1 MPLGFILLT
10 GFLLE
15 IFMLV
20 AVGSQIGALLTV
32 VWVILS
38 AMIGMTMMQDGSRRA
53 VLGMQHVQAVE
64 GEDPGLAQVRVFANS
79 TILMFGGI
87 LLLLPGFITDALGLF
102 TLIPPIR
109 ALMIRSWTHS
119 SHWKVYATGHGYA
132 ERDVQRVI
140 EGEYRRTDD

>member
-1 MPLGFILLT
+1 MPLGFILLA

-20 AVGSQIGALLTV
+20 VIGSQIGALLTV
-32 VWVILS
+32 IWVILS
-38 AMIGMTMMQDGSRRA
+38 AMLGMTMMQDGSRRA
-53 VLGMQHVQAVE
+53 VLGMQHIQPKP
-64 GEDPGLAQVRVFANS
+64 GEDPGLAQVRIFANS

-87 LLLLPGFITDALGLF
+87 LLLLPGFVTDAIGLF
-102 TLIPPIR
+102 TLIPPVR
-109 ALMIRSWTHS
+109 SMMIRSWTQS

-140 EGEYRRTDD
+140 EGEFRRTDD